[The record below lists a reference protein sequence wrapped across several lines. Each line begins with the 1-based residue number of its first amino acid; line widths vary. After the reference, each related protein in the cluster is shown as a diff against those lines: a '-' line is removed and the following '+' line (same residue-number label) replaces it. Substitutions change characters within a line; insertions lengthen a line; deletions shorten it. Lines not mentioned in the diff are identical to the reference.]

1 MRKEEFR
8 LIPIVYGGK
17 GTYNSRIF
25 LIIGKERSIV
35 FRILFQNLTWSF
47 PPD

>member
-8 LIPIVYGGK
+8 LILIVYGGK
-17 GTYNSRIF
+17 GMHNSRIF
-25 LIIGKERSIV
+25 LIIWKERIIISL
-35 FRILFQNLTWSF
+35 ILSRNLTLSF